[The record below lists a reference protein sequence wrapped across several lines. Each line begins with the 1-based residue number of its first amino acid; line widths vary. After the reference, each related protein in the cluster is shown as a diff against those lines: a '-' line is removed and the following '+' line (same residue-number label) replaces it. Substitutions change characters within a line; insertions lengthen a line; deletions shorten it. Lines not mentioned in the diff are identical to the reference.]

1 MEHSGPYIG
10 FFMVHSV
17 FLNYALF
24 GGLFSSSKYALL
36 LHSSIYPLTMIHWK
50 TNNGNC
56 YVTEIEQKL
65 VKNTKYESWVIKYP
79 LFTQRYVNLFGIH
92 TEKETMDKLTKIV
105 FTLSWGFTLFKLF
118 SLFREETKSP
128 FQLLLEQNLPLLQ
141 KFQLFPLLLPL

>member
-1 MEHSGPYIG
+1 
-10 FFMVHSV
+10 
-17 FLNYALF
+17 
-24 GGLFSSSKYALL
+24 
-36 LHSSIYPLTMIHWK
+36 MIHWK

-128 FQLLLEQNLPLLQ
+128 LQLLLEQNLPLLQ
-141 KFQLFPLLLPL
+141 KFQSFPLLLPL